1 MELRI
6 TDLTKPQKV
15 EIQHNGQSFTP
26 PAFVSVMAFDSK
38 EGARVKANLIRE
50 ILKLRQSTDEA
61 PAPEVFEALTVDALV
76 SLVTGWEG
84 FKDEKGKALKFTP
97 ENARTVFTNYPF
109 IFEQVNNF
117 CGNLGNYIKA

>member
-6 TDLTKPQKV
+6 TDLTQPQKV
-15 EIQHNGQSFTP
+15 EITHNGQSFTP

-50 ILKLRQSTDEA
+50 ILKLRQESGEA
-61 PAPEVFEALTVDALV
+61 PAPEIVEALTVDALT

-84 FKDEKGKALKFTP
+84 FKDDKGKALKFTP
-97 ENARTVFTNYPF
+97 ENAKKVFSNYPF
-109 IFEQVNNF
+109 IFEQVNSF
-117 CGNLGNYIKA
+117 CGNLGNYLKA